1 MTVQPW
7 RALVVGRLRMT
18 GPGLDGARG
27 WPYSGRMQER
37 PILFSGPMV
46 RAILAGNPTQT
57 RRVLTPQP
65 VLHPVGT
72 PTWYPNADVP
82 RGRAYDGESHFRCG
96 AVQDHAR
103 WQPGDRLWVR
113 ETWKVGAWKS
123 GDRFAIDYAAGPV
136 GQTPWV
142 RPPTDAAARLACE
155 SFTDCERY
163 VERASPDDERV
174 SDEGAR
180 YTWEVGN
187 SPCRWRPSIFMPRW
201 ASRLTLDVVEVRV
214 QRLQDISKED
224 AVAEGAADEGA
235 FADLWDAIN
244 GKRPGCA
251 WRDNP
256 WVWAI
261 TFRRL
266 P

>member
-1 MTVQPW
+1 
-7 RALVVGRLRMT
+7 
-18 GPGLDGARG
+18 
-27 WPYSGRMQER
+27 
-37 PILFSGPMV
+37 MV
-46 RAILAGNPTQT
+46 RAILAGNKTQT
-57 RRVLTPQP
+57 RRVIRWPDWISAMYPDQFDVIVRELLGGGRVRPSDHSAGWFAP
-65 VLHPVGT
+65 RFCVG
-72 PTWYPNADVP
+72 
-82 RGRAYDGESHFRCG
+82 E
-96 AVQDHAR
+96 
-103 WQPGDRLWVR
+103 RLWVR

-123 GDRFAIDYAAGPV
+123 GDRFAFDYAAGPV

-142 RPPTDAAARLACE
+142 RPPTDAAARLARE
-155 SFTDCERY
+155 SLTDCERY
-163 VERASPDDERV
+163 VERAPPGDERV

-201 ASRLTLDVVEVRV
+201 ASRLTLEVTEVRV
-214 QRLQDISKED
+214 QRLHDISEED
-224 AVAEGAADEGA
+224 AVAEGAADDGA
-235 FADLWDAIN
+235 FADLWDTIN